1 MSNIHKDLLQINK
14 SEIDGSKQ
22 KMYER
27 IGLPFHKVRYINGQQ
42 MKMLNLIIQ
51 QGNAI

>member
-1 MSNIHKDLLQINK
+1 MSNIHKDLKINK
-14 SEIDGSKQ
+14 SETDGPKQ

-27 IGLPFHKVRYINGQQ
+27 IGLPLHKIRSINSQK

-51 QGNAI
+51 QGNVT